1 MHGSRKRSSSASL
14 SSNRRGVTMVEYAL
28 LIVAI
33 VLVGVVSAKSL
44 GTTIKVKSDQ
54 SGGDL

>member
-1 MHGSRKRSSSASL
+1 
-14 SSNRRGVTMVEYAL
+14 MVEYAL